1 MNEWM
6 NEWKA
11 YLFCAK
17 RMMSTLDIS
26 LSNTSSSPQPKTGDF
41 WVLHAYILLT
51 KSDSFFCSNAIDYL
65 LINITLSWK
74 TSYLK
79 ESLLSDQTFISIFI
93 LSVLLQRSISF
104 IEKIMMKFA
113 QSCPTLCD
121 PMDYTYSPWN
131 SLGQNTGVGSLSL
144 L

>member
-1 MNEWM
+1 MLLVKKIFLLLVRTAFRNCQQRLDSSI
-6 NEWKA
+6 
-11 YLFCAK
+11 LFRRAGN
-17 RMMSTLDIS
+17 TLKGQYTIYRTRFQ
-26 LSNTSSSPQPKTGDF
+26 LS
-41 WVLHAYILLT
+41 I
-51 KSDSFFCSNAIDYL
+51 YL

-79 ESLLSDQTFISIFI
+79 ESLLSDKTFISIFI